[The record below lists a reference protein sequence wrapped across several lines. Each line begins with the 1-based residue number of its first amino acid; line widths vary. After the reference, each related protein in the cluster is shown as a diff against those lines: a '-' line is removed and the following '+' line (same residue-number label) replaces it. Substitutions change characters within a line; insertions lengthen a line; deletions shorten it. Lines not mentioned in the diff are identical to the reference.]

1 MAACTSTVEMRFQE
15 VGVEHAYTIDVV
27 GGDATYQRIKWAM
40 QNLSK
45 KLSNKKNKFLFRSV
59 LLHSLTTH
67 VRFKGSI
74 TIDIDE
80 LFEWQEELEADQEIV
95 VTVDTRA
102 EERQTKKQKSTR

>member
-1 MAACTSTVEMRFQE
+1 M
-15 VGVEHAYTIDVV
+15 
-27 GGDATYQRIKWAM
+27 
-40 QNLSK
+40 
-45 KLSNKKNKFLFRSV
+45 

-74 TIDIDE
+74 NIDIDE
-80 LFEWQEELEADQEIV
+80 LFEWQEELEADQETIV